1 MAVFNINSLFF
12 LALLF
17 FLNQNCNH
25 KNNSNIETINNIN
38 LNQID
43 SLKSEGYMF
52 TKKIDFF
59 SMIPQEYINPSNE
72 LHFFAFKKVN
82 NLISIINFKNGE
94 IFMKRELKKY
104 SSNFYME
111 ERIIDSSDGGEMHY
125 VNYYYS
131 ENKIVI
137 TVITENIFVSNKLN
151 CYLDFIFIIEKNSV
165 THYSYRYNNSLHL
178 NGNFNLSNEQLLD
191 IDNLALSLFY
201 NKENVNIYKFPFS
214 SFSSEICFVW
224 DINTFY

>member
-1 MAVFNINSLFF
+1 M
-12 LALLF
+12 
-17 FLNQNCNH
+17 
-25 KNNSNIETINNIN
+25 T
-38 LNQID
+38 
-43 SLKSEGYMF
+43 
-52 TKKIDFF
+52 
-59 SMIPQEYINPSNE
+59 PQEYINPSNE

-82 NLISIINFKNGE
+82 NLVNIINFNNGE
-94 IFMKRELKKY
+94 IFMKRELKKH
-104 SSNFYME
+104 SSSFYKE
-111 ERIIDSSDGGEMHY
+111 ERIIDSSDGGVIHY

-151 CYLDFIFIIEKNSV
+151 SYLDFIFIIEKNSV